1 MAWRDKFYWPGT
13 TMGGAHAPKVNEQHL
28 REQENVLK
36 DGGEC
41 RMRKLPLTD
50 LQSVPIGHSG
60 NSPYGTILNCTQVRG
75 SE

>member
-41 RMRKLPLTD
+41 RIRTCE
-50 LQSVPIGHSG
+50 SF
-60 NSPYGTILNCTQVRG
+60 R
-75 SE
+75 